1 MGRTWKMRT
10 IARALWASC
19 LLLGFSHPATAADKI
34 KIEIVET
41 TMTIGLVPYT
51 SPGTPE
57 QIRTH
62 CDARV
67 DVNCVST
74 VTPATEPT
82 SYTTPQILAYE
93 IKAILPD
100 GSHAH
105 LMCFPSRLNKKCK
118 GIESSVSSGS
128 DASKCFMEAIAAFAS
143 NHENTK
149 ETKACTTKNLGVFS
163 AKRDKDEIV
172 ISAHNGKVEYRV
184 TGLW

>member
-1 MGRTWKMRT
+1 MRT
-10 IARALWASC
+10 IVPALLASC
-19 LLLGFSHPATAADKI
+19 LLFGLSRPARAADKI

-62 CDARV
+62 CDTRV

-93 IKAILPD
+93 VNAILPG
-100 GSHAH
+100 GSHAQ
-105 LMCFPSRLNKKCK
+105 LMCFPSRWNKRCK
-118 GIESSVSSGS
+118 GISAIAPNTPDS
-128 DASKCFMEAIAAFAS
+128 AKCFMEAIAAFAL
-143 NHENTK
+143 NHDNPK
-149 ETKACTTKNLGVFS
+149 ETKTCTAKNLGVYS
-163 AKRDKDEIV
+163 AKRDKDEVV
-172 ISAHNGKVEYRV
+172 ISAPNGKLEYRI
-184 TGLW
+184 TGSW